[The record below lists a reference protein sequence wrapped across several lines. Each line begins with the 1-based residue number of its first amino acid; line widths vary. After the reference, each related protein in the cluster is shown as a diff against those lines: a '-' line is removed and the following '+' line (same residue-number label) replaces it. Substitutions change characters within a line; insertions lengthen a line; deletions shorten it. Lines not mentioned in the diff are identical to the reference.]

1 VIDAH
6 GDGSSGAAASTV
18 NSLTANFV
26 LPSGTTCDL
35 DELQQLQCSVV

>member
-1 VIDAH
+1 MIDAH
-6 GDGSSGAAASTV
+6 GDGAASTV
-18 NSLTANFV
+18 NSQTANFV